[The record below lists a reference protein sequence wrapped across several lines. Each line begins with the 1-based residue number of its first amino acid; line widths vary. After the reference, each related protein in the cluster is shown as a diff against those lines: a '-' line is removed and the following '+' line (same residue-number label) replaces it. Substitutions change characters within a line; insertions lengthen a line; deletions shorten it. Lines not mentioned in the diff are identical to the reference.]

1 MRIGINVAGQRQM
14 IELVPAV
21 VDVVTARCSA
31 RVQGRNGRLRVP
43 PHANGN
49 RRCRRPIGGF
59 PRRSQAHGLVPPDV
73 RKVVVIGRAP
83 RGLSVPN
90 QMYRSHTPQPTRPYA
105 PRVVTLAHM
114 DSSYTVRFTGEST
127 STAAGK
133 VRAHARRRDSAGGAQ
148 TAKHV
153 STWWRNGHAHNRRA
167 LEVGLGRPAD
177 A

>member
-43 PHANGN
+43 PHATGN

-73 RKVVVIGRAP
+73 RKDVVIGRAP

-90 QMYRSHTPQPTRPYA
+90 QMYRSLTPAPTSSYA
-105 PRVVTLAHM
+105 HWVVTLA
-114 DSSYTVRFTGEST
+114 VL
-127 STAAGK
+127 AA
-133 VRAHARRRDSAGGAQ
+133 S
-148 TAKHV
+148 
-153 STWWRNGHAHNRRA
+153 
-167 LEVGLGRPAD
+167 
-177 A
+177 